1 MRRVPGPTVAGRSR
15 QPPRMMFESKAVEV
29 MAVNVCRCLQ
39 RSSIVV
45 IPGRKQ
51 AREPRMRN
59 GSSDIPALPD
69 CDRER

>member
-1 MRRVPGPTVAGRSR
+1 
-15 QPPRMMFESKAVEV
+15 MMLESKAVEV
-29 MAVNVCRCLQ
+29 MAVNLCRCLQ
-39 RSSIVV
+39 RSSIIV

-59 GSSDIPALPD
+59 GSSDISTLPD